1 MNPASVGR
9 TMGISLMGRGSVRAR
24 SVVAATVVV
33 AVTYTIGAALFVVLL
48 QQSLLS
54 AIDGAASARAIEVAA
69 EVRHQGLD
77 AVADDLVINT
87 RSTQIVQVV
96 TEEGRIVL
104 TSSSAHRDQLTTEG
118 AADGVVIEVARS
130 RVQLLDLDDPY
141 VFTVAGVDNDGNHY
155 RVIVATSVEAQ
166 RDSVRSVL
174 IYFALGLPVV
184 LVLVGVA
191 TWLLVGRALAPVDE
205 IRAKVE
211 SIGADQL
218 DQRVPVSA
226 AGDEVARLAVTMNQL
241 LGRLEIS
248 QQEQRQFVGD
258 ASHELRSP
266 LATVMAALELAAD
279 DDGLSWNELQ
289 PLVQTEA
296 ARMQRLVSD
305 LLMLA
310 RSDERGLQ
318 VGIDDV
324 DLDDIVSAEAL
335 RVRQAGA
342 VVVDSDITPVR
353 VEGDLNA
360 LSQAVRNLVDN
371 AVRAAHSRIEVGL
384 HQVGETVTI
393 HVEDDGDGIAPRDRD
408 RVFGRFVRLDE
419 SRQRAEG
426 GSGLGLAIVERIVH
440 AHGGEVIVLESHLGG
455 ARFEIRLPLRDPAL
469 AAAPRPVADDGRRAQ
484 PPDESSR

>member
-1 MNPASVGR
+1 
-9 TMGISLMGRGSVRAR
+9 MGISLMERGGVRAR

-33 AVTYTIGAALFVVLL
+33 AVAYTIGTALFMALL

-54 AIDGAASARAIEVAA
+54 AIDGAASTRAVEVAD
-69 EVRHQGLD
+69 EVRHQGLS
-77 AVADDLVINT
+77 AVADDLVAKT
-87 RSTQIVQVV
+87 RGTQIVQVV
-96 TEEGRIVL
+96 TDGGRVVL
-104 TSSSAHRDQLTTEG
+104 TSSSAHRDRLTDQG
-118 AADGVVIEVARS
+118 AADGAVIQVARS
-130 RVQLLDLDDPY
+130 RVQLFDLDDPY
-141 VFTVAGVDNDGNHY
+141 VFAVAGVDNDGNHY

-184 LVLVGVA
+184 LVLVGLA
-191 TWLLVGRALAPVDE
+191 TWRLVGRALAAVED

-211 SIGADQL
+211 SIGADRL

-241 LGRLEIS
+241 LSRLEIS

-296 ARMQRLVSD
+296 ERMQRLVTG

-310 RSDERGLQ
+310 RADERGLHI
-318 VGIDDV
+318 GIDDV
-324 DLDDIVSAEAL
+324 DLDDIISAEAL
-335 RVRQAGA
+335 RVRHAGA
-342 VVVDSDITPVR
+342 VAVDSDVTPVR

-371 AVRAAHSRIEVGL
+371 AVRAAHSRIELGL
-384 HQVGETVTI
+384 HQVGDTVTI
-393 HVEDDGDGIAPRDRD
+393 HVEDDGDGIAPGDRE
-408 RVFGRFVRLDE
+408 RIFRRFVRLDD
-419 SRQRAEG
+419 SRERAEG

-440 AHGGEVIVLESHLGG
+440 AHGGGVLVLESRLGG
-455 ARFEIRLPLRDPAL
+455 ARFEMWLPLRQPVP
-469 AAAPRPVADDGRRAQ
+469 AAAPGPVADDGRAAQ
-484 PPDESSR
+484 PPVESSL